1 MKRHI
6 LISLMVIAGVIFFAA
21 AQKKKKSQKSK
32 QYKKFNRD
40 QVSAVT
46 KGKYDDVEEYF
57 RKFLANNPKDLESHY
72 GITLALSGKGKVK
85 EAVEQ
90 IKLGMKDGIDFNRF
104 IAGPRNLL
112 KNVYEDGGFKE
123 LAAKYSKPVIHGPM
137 VGYTSEGESSVW
149 LRTDKERSVE
159 IEVSEKA
166 DFSAIVATGK
176 GNSKAKDDYT
186 AVIKIKSLK
195 PSTQYFYRVKTD
207 SELQKF
213 DYTQQFRTF
222 PAKET
227 AGKFTI
233 AFGGGAGYT
242 PIYEHM
248 WSTIEKHNP
257 LALLLLGD
265 NVYID
270 TPEIPETQ
278 KYCYYR
284 RQSGTYYRS
293 LLSKTPVFAV
303 YDDHDFGDNDCYG
316 TNNKDTPA
324 WKRPVLEIFKQNW
337 ASPSYGGGKENP
349 GCWFK
354 FNIGN
359 VDFFM
364 IDTRY
369 YREEQ
374 KSKKPGKTM
383 LGAFQKAWLKKE
395 MLASKATFKILC
407 SSVPI
412 CRGAKPGSAGL
423 DTWDGYDEE
432 REEIF
437 DFLADNK
444 VEGVFVV
451 SADRHRSD
459 AWKIE
464 RKKGY
469 PIYEVMSSRLTNI
482 HTHPVM
488 PKSLFGYNKTCSF
501 GKLTFDMSKDD
512 PEVKYEIF
520 CIDNE
525 KRGELTIKRS
535 QLKD

>member
-1 MKRHI
+1 MKRI
-6 LISLMVIAGVIFFAA
+6 ITVCVVLIIGAVFLSAA
-21 AQKKKKSQKSK
+21 KKKGQKAK
-32 QYKKFNRD
+32 QYKKQNRD
-40 QVSAVT
+40 QISKIT
-46 KGKYDDVEEYF
+46 KGDFNGAEKHF
-57 RKFLANNPKDLESHY
+57 RDYLKKHPKDLESHY
-72 GITLALSGKGKVK
+72 GITLALAGKGKTE
-85 EAVEQ
+85 EAIAQLKIALE
-90 IKLGMKDGIDFNRF
+90 DGIDFNRF
-104 IAGPRNLL
+104 VAGPRNLL
-112 KNVYEDGGFKE
+112 KNVYAHEEYKK
-123 LAAKYSKPVIHGPM
+123 LASKLQKKIIHGPM
-137 VGYTSEGESSVW
+137 VGHTNSTESSVW
-149 LRTDKERSVE
+149 LRTDLEREIVVEASDKE
-159 IEVSEKA
+159 
-166 DFSAIVATGK
+166 DFSSIVSTGK
-176 GNSKAKDDYT
+176 GKSLAKDDYT
-186 AVIKIKSLK
+186 AVVKISGLK
-195 PSTQYFYRVKTD
+195 PSTQYFYRIKIDGQVQ
-207 SELQKF
+207 ELPYKQSL
-213 DYTQQFRTF
+213 RTF
-222 PAKET
+222 PSKEKT
-227 AGKFTI
+227 DKFTL

-284 RQSGTYYRS
+284 RQSQKHYRS
-293 LLSKTPVFAV
+293 LLSQTPVFAV
-303 YDDHDFGDNDCYG
+303 YDDHDFGDNDCFG
-316 TNNKDTPA
+316 GLDKDMPA

-337 ASPSYGGGKENP
+337 ASPYYGGGQENP

-354 FNIGN
+354 FNIGD

-364 IDTRY
+364 LDTRY

-374 KSKKPGKTM
+374 KLKKAGKSM
-383 LGAFQKAWLKKE
+383 LGAYQKAWLKKE
-395 MLASKATFKILC
+395 MLASKATFKIIC
-407 SSVPI
+407 SSVPMA
-412 CRGAKPGSAGL
+412 RGVKPGTAGL

-451 SADRHRSD
+451 AADRHRSD
-459 AWKIE
+459 AWKVE

-482 HTHPVM
+482 HTHSVM

-501 GKLTFDMSKDD
+501 GKLSFDLSKDD

-520 CIDNE
+520 CIDNQ
-525 KRGELTIKRS
+525 KRGELVIKRS
-535 QLKD
+535 QLK